1 MLVILILSQLK
12 GTKMPPDA
20 KTYCVYLHLDGTHF
34 LLSGHMKSKV
44 LQKGNLLDFNDNRAV
59 LVCYY
64 LEL

>member
-12 GTKMPPDA
+12 GAKMPPDT

-34 LLSGHMKSKV
+34 LLSGHMKSEV
-44 LQKGNLLDFNDNRAV
+44 LQKGNLLDFNGNRAV

>member
-1 MLVILILSQLK
+1 
-12 GTKMPPDA
+12 MPPDA

-44 LQKGNLLDFNDNRAV
+44 LQKGNLLDFNGNRAV

>member
-20 KTYCVYLHLDGTHF
+20 KIYCVYLHLDGMHF
-34 LLSGHMKSKV
+34 LQSGHMKSKV
-44 LQKGNLLDFNDNRAV
+44 LQKGKLLDFNGDHAV
-59 LVCYY
+59 LVRYY